1 MVFLRCVS
9 KENLTI
15 SNGWSM
21 INVEKEMIGKR
32 RSSEKERAVMMKKFL
47 EAKPAMLSFFVLLPQ
62 VLKFL
67 NRCNIMDKMHKGRK
81 WL

>member
-47 EAKPAMLSFFVLLPQ
+47 EAKPAMLSFFDPIRGFVS
-62 VLKFL
+62 VSVFS
-67 NRCNIMDKMHKGRK
+67 NC
-81 WL
+81 

>member
-32 RSSEKERAVMMKKFL
+32 RSREKERAVLMKKFL
-47 EAKPAMLSFFVLLPQ
+47 EAKPAMLSFFDPIRGFVS
-62 VLKFL
+62 VSVFS
-67 NRCNIMDKMHKGRK
+67 NC
-81 WL
+81 